1 VNETIAMVLVGLLF
15 SMSAGV
21 RITLPLLAL
30 NLLAFHHVVALPAN
44 LAWMGTEKTLLLLG
58 VAFIAETLIHFIP
71 VVGTTVKAASTP
83 LTFVAGTLLMAVP
96 LADKTPLV
104 QWALAGIV
112 GGGLATLT
120 HVGITGLRT
129 ASAPANLAS
138 AGLFGIAWNF
148 GELFFSALFSLFA
161 LACIYVGWIFGAIA
175 LAVLLIVALALAIK
189 GWSRMTRLRTI

>member
-44 LAWMGTEKTLLLLG
+44 LAWMGTEQTLLLLG

-71 VVGTTVKAASTP
+71 VVGTTVKAISTP

-120 HVGITGLRT
+120 HAGVTGLRT
-129 ASAPANLAS
+129 ASSPVNLAS
-138 AGLFGIAWNF
+138 GGLFGIIWNI
-148 GELFFSALFSLFA
+148 GELVASALFSLVAVASVFF
-161 LACIYVGWIFGAIA
+161 GWFFGIA
-175 LAVLLIVALALAIK
+175 LLVVLLGVIALLTYK
-189 GWSRMTRLRTI
+189 KWKRVWRLHTV